1 MRAVCLSASLLLGV
15 HFAPAQTL
23 KEFEKKVTEFTLP
36 NGLHFIIAER
46 HEAPVVSFHTYVNA
60 GSVDDPS
67 GATGIAH
74 MFEHMAFKG
83 TETIGTTNWP
93 NEKLALDAIEAS
105 YDRLEAEQN
114 KGPKADPQKIRTL
127 HGQVTKAIDRAQTFV
142 IPNEYPR
149 LIEENGGAGMNA
161 GTNYDSTEYYYSLPS
176 NRIELWFLLESQRFL
191 HPVFREFYK
200 ERDVV
205 LEEYRMRVESS
216 PQGRLLEDLLATAF
230 AAHPYRNPPAGWP
243 SDIVNLRLSDAKRF
257 FEEYYVPANITIAIV
272 GDVDPDE
279 ARRMAERYFGGL
291 KARPLPP
298 LVRTQ
303 EPPQPGPKMVAV
315 NSMNQPLL
323 VVGYKRPDQ
332 YDHDDPAFD
341 IISGVL
347 SGGRT
352 GLLYQD
358 LVRDKRLALE
368 AETGDA
374 FPDSR
379 YPNLFLFFLAPTLGH
394 TVEENQKE
402 LDSLLNRFMAQ
413 KMDNETLARVKTK
426 ARAEV
431 IRRLASNP
439 GLASLLAS
447 YYAGYGDWRKLF
459 TSLDDL
465 DRVTADDVQRVARK
479 YLVVGSR
486 TIAYTVSSP
495 PTGGRSRGGRQ

>member
-1 MRAVCLSASLLLGV
+1 
-15 HFAPAQTL
+15 
-23 KEFEKKVTEFTLP
+23 
-36 NGLHFIIAER
+36 
-46 HEAPVVSFHTYVNA
+46 
-60 GSVDDPS
+60 
-67 GATGIAH
+67 
-74 MFEHMAFKG
+74 
-83 TETIGTTNWP
+83 
-93 NEKLALDAIEAS
+93 
-105 YDRLEAEQN
+105 
-114 KGPKADPQKIRTL
+114 
-127 HGQVTKAIDRAQTFV
+127 
-142 IPNEYPR
+142 
-149 LIEENGGAGMNA
+149 
-161 GTNYDSTEYYYSLPS
+161 
-176 NRIELWFLLESQRFL
+176 
-191 HPVFREFYK
+191 
-200 ERDVV
+200 
-205 LEEYRMRVESS
+205 
-216 PQGRLLEDLLATAF
+216 
-230 AAHPYRNPPAGWP
+230 
-243 SDIVNLRLSDAKRF
+243 
-257 FEEYYVPANITIAIV
+257 
-272 GDVDPDE
+272 
-279 ARRMAERYFGGL
+279 
-291 KARPLPP
+291 
-298 LVRTQ
+298 
-303 EPPQPGPKMVAV
+303 
-315 NSMNQPLL
+315 MNQPLL

-413 KMDNETLARVKTK
+413 KIDSAMLARVKTK

-486 TIAYTVSSP
+486 TIAYTVSGP
-495 PTGGRSRGGRQ
+495 PTGGGSRGGRQ